1 MARKSPKQATLRA
14 LFAKSGNVCAFPGCS
29 QELVTDDNLYVAEVC
44 HIEAAEPKGPRFNH
58 GSDDE
63 ERRSF
68 ENLLLMCHAH
78 HRRVDTDIETYPVD
92 RLRKMKAE
100 HESAASRD
108 AFQVDASVIFQVE
121 QEMDSYW
128 SAVAERQRKHPV
140 PDLAVEVDPAAGGI
154 AVFAALSTQVE
165 RVGELF
171 DRYRLSDEA
180 LPSELSEFVER
191 LGYEAG
197 PLESV
202 PYYENPFEQR
212 NWELHNL
219 GSRNVLT
226 DLRAS
231 LLQAELLYLSEW
243 VKLHTS
249 DEPSKLRMR
258 AVKEELAEIAG
269 SGGYAD

>member
-29 QELVTDDNLYVAEVC
+29 QELVTNDNLYVGEVC
-44 HIEAAEPKGPRFNH
+44 HIEAAEPKGPRFNPE
-58 GSDDE
+58 SDDE

-68 ENLLLMCHAH
+68 ENLLLMWHAH
-78 HRRVDTDIETYPVD
+78 HRRVDTDSETYPVD
-92 RLRKMKAE
+92 RLRQMKAE

-121 QEMDSYW
+121 REMDSYW
-128 SAVAERQRKHPV
+128 SAVVERQREHPV
-140 PDLAVEVDPAAGGI
+140 ADLAVQVDPAAGGTE
-154 AVFAALSTQVE
+154 VFKDLRAQVK
-165 RVGELF
+165 RVGQLF
-171 DRYRLSDEA
+171 GEYRLSDEA
-180 LPSELSEFVER
+180 LPSELKEFVER

-212 NWELHNL
+212 NWEFHNL
-219 GSRNVLT
+219 GSPNVLT
-226 DLRAS
+226 DLTAL

-243 VKLHTS
+243 IKLHTS
-249 DEPSKLRMR
+249 DEPAKLRMR
-258 AVKEELAEIAG
+258 SIKEELADIAG
-269 SGGYAD
+269 SGIYHD

>member
-1 MARKSPKQATLRA
+1 MARKSPKPNTLRA
-14 LFAKSGNVCAFPGCS
+14 LFAKSGNVCAFPGCN
-29 QELVTDDNLYVAEVC
+29 QELVTNDNLYVGEVC
-44 HIEAAEPKGPRFNH
+44 HIEAAEPKGPRFNSE
-58 GSDDE
+58 SDDD

-78 HRRVDTDIETYPVD
+78 HRRVDTDLATYSVD
-92 RLRKMKAE
+92 RLRQMKAD

-108 AFQVDASVIFQVE
+108 AFHVDASVIFQVE

-140 PDLAVEVDPAAGGI
+140 PDLAVEVDPTAGGTAI
-154 AVFAALSTQVE
+154 FAALREQVE

-171 DRYRLSDEA
+171 DHYRLSDEA
-180 LPSELSEFVER
+180 LPSELRAFVER
-191 LGYEAG
+191 LGYDVG
-197 PLESV
+197 PLETV
-202 PYYENPFEQR
+202 PYYDNPFEQR

-226 DLRAS
+226 DMTAS

-249 DEPSKLRMR
+249 DELSRLRMR
-258 AVKEELAEIAG
+258 KVKEELADIAG